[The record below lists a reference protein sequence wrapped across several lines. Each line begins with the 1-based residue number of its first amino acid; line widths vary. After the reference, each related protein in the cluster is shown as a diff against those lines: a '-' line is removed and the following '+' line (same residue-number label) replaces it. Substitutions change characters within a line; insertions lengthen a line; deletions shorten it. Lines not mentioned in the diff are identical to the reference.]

1 MAAACWHGALVAA
14 VFIAEPFTEFQVAVG
29 ALYVSV
35 VLLAARFMPARGI
48 VVIAAGC
55 VGLTLLSAATEPMLG
70 QRALVHGIENIGIS
84 IATIGLRAVLLIQAQ
99 AADRRLRGRANLLD
113 LTYDAVFARAMDDTV
128 TICNRGAQELHG
140 WTAAEPLGK
149 PAHVLL
155 KATYPH
161 GIRRRRGRPVAHRSL
176 GR

>member
-14 VFIAEPFTEFQVAVG
+14 VFIAEHFTEFQVAVG
-29 ALYVSV
+29 APYVSV

-48 VVIAAGC
+48 VLIAAGC

-70 QRALVHGIENIGIS
+70 ERALVHGIENIGIS
-84 IATIGLRAVLLIQAQ
+84 IATIGLRAVLLLQAQ
-99 AADRRLRGRANLLD
+99 AADRRLCERANLLD
-113 LTYDAVFARAMDDTV
+113 VTYDAVFACTMDDTV
-128 TICNRGAQELHG
+128 TFWNRGAQERYG
-140 WTAAEPLGK
+140 WTAAEALGK
-149 PAHVLL
+149 PAHELL

-161 GIRRRRGRPVAHRSL
+161 GIRRPGGRTVAHRSL